1 MNKVLIRKTGYDY
14 NSLRPAVFSIMDA
27 LGGDQIGKYSQVLI
41 KPNFLTAATPD
52 EAVLTHPAVIRA
64 AVEYVLEKGARAL
77 VADSPAVGS
86 FNKLLRDNGV
96 TEALA
101 GLDVECR
108 PFKNTVLHDIGHP
121 FGKIEIA
128 KEVFDADFII
138 NLPKLKTHNSM
149 LLTLGVKN
157 TFGCIVGLRKPEWH
171 LRTGVET
178 ERFAELLVRIHKAV
192 NPFITVL
199 DGILAMEGE
208 GPGKSGK
215 PRQLGILMGSNN
227 AFALDR
233 VVCTML
239 GVRPEALFTCNAAS
253 RLGFLAEETAV
264 DAEGQ
269 LPRVEGFELPEIIPL
284 VFGPRPF
291 HGLIRKYLVRK
302 PAVDMKRCIMC
313 GQCREYCPAHAITE
327 LQKNLRFDAAKCI
340 RCYCCLEVCP
350 RGAIFSKGALAARA
364 VDMYLKKRRMISPE
378 TNQKS

>member
-1 MNKVLIRKTGYDY
+1 MNRVLIRKSSYDY
-14 NSLRPAVFSIMDA
+14 NSLRPIFFSMMDSF
-27 LGGDQIGKYSQVLI
+27 GGGQIGKYSRVLI
-41 KPNFLTAATPD
+41 KPNFLSAATPD
-52 EAVLTHPAVIRA
+52 EAVLTHPVVIRA
-64 AVEYVLEKGARAL
+64 AVEYALEKGARVL

-86 FNKLLRDNGV
+86 FNKLLNDNGV

-108 PFKNTVLHDIGHP
+108 PFKNIVLHDIGHP

-171 LRTGVET
+171 LRTGVEVA
-178 ERFAELLVRIHKAV
+178 RFAELIVLIHKAV
-192 NPFITVL
+192 NPFISIL

-215 PRQLGILMGSNN
+215 PRQLGVLMGSND
-227 AFALDR
+227 AFSLDMT
-233 VVCTML
+233 VCKML
-239 GVRPEALFTCNAAS
+239 GVRPEALFTCQAA
-253 RLGFLAEETAV
+253 LKHGLPAEEPLI
-264 DAEGQ
+264 DGI
-269 LPRVEGFELPEIIPL
+269 LPRIENYDLPEIVPL

-302 PAVDMKRCIMC
+302 PAVNVKRCTLC

-327 LQKNLRFDAAKCI
+327 DKKRIRFDTEKCI

-350 RGAIFSKGALAARA
+350 RGAIFSKGALAAKL
-364 VDMYLKKRRMISPE
+364 VDMYLKKRRMIKPE
-378 TNQKS
+378 TM

>member
-1 MNKVLIRKTGYDY
+1 MNKVIIRKSSYDY
-14 NSLRPAVFSIMDA
+14 DSLRPAVFSIMDS
-27 LGGDQIGKYSQVLI
+27 LGGGHIEKYTRFLI
-41 KPNFLTAATPD
+41 KPNFLSAATPD
-52 EAVLTHPAVIRA
+52 EAILTHPAIIRA

-86 FNKLLRDNGV
+86 FNKLLKDNGV

-171 LRTGVET
+171 LRTGVEVDK
-178 ERFAELLVRIHKAV
+178 FAELIVLIHKAV
-192 NPFITVL
+192 SPFMTIL
-199 DGILAMEGE
+199 DGILALEGE
-208 GPGKSGK
+208 GPGKTGK
-215 PRQLGILMGSNN
+215 PRHLGILMGSNN

-233 VVCTML
+233 TVCAML
-239 GVRPEALFTCNAAS
+239 GLRPEALFTCKAS
-253 RLGFLAEETAV
+253 MKLGLLSEDAV
-264 DAEGQ
+264 IDGTV
-269 LPRVEGFELPEIIPL
+269 PRIEDFDLPEIVPL
-284 VFGPRPF
+284 VFGPRPL

-302 PAVDMKRCIMC
+302 PAVDMKRCIKC
-313 GQCREYCPAHAITE
+313 GQCWEFCPAHAITE
-327 LQKNLRFDAAKCI
+327 TKNDLRFDAEKCI
-340 RCYCCLEVCP
+340 RCYCCQEVCP
-350 RGAIFSKGALAARA
+350 RGAIFSKGALAAKM
-364 VDMYLKKRRMISPE
+364 VDMYMKKRRMIKPE
-378 TNQKS
+378 SDHKS

>member
-1 MNKVLIRKTGYDY
+1 MNKVIIRNSGYDY
-14 NSLRPAVFSIMDA
+14 ESLRPAVFSIMDS
-27 LGGDQIGKYSQVLI
+27 LGGGRIGKLSLVLI
-41 KPNFLTAATPD
+41 KPNFLTAATPE
-52 EAVLTHPAVIRA
+52 EAVLTHPAIIRA

-86 FNKLLRDNGV
+86 FNKLVRDNGV

-108 PFKNTVLHDIGHP
+108 PFKNTVLYDIGHP

-128 KEVFDADFII
+128 REVFDADFII

-178 ERFAELLVRIHKAV
+178 DRFAELIVLIHKAV
-192 NPFITVL
+192 NPFITIL

-208 GPGKSGK
+208 GPGKSGR
-215 PRQLGILMGSNN
+215 PRHLGILMGSNN

-233 VVCTML
+233 TVCEML
-239 GVRPEALFTCNAAS
+239 RLRPDSLFTCKAS
-253 RLGFLAEETAV
+253 RKMGLLGDAV
-264 DAEGQ
+264 IEGA
-269 LPRVEGFELPEIIPL
+269 LPRIDDFDLPKMIPV
-284 VFGPRPF
+284 VFGPRPL
-291 HGLIRKYLVRK
+291 HGIIRKYLVRK
-302 PAVDMKRCIMC
+302 PAIDMKRCIMC
-313 GQCREYCPAHAITE
+313 GQCREFCPAHAITDAG
-327 LQKNLRFDAAKCI
+327 NGLRFDAGKCI

-350 RGAIFSKGALAARA
+350 QGAIFSKGALAARV
-364 VDMYLKKRRMISPE
+364 VDMYFKKRRMIRPE
-378 TNQKS
+378 KDHNS